1 MLHLFKEIQENMAG
15 KYSVSVV
22 GDKRI
27 KLRFTNL
34 VSVNN
39 HVSDEEK
46 KAGEILVYFLMKEKA
61 QQVLNIKNNNGV
73 PVNSEILNE
82 YYLNT
87 YVELKDIGDLKQ

>member
-1 MLHLFKEIQENMAG
+1 
-15 KYSVSVV
+15 
-22 GDKRI
+22 
-27 KLRFTNL
+27 
-34 VSVNN
+34 
-39 HVSDEEK
+39 
-46 KAGEILVYFLMKEKA
+46 MKEKA

>member
-1 MLHLFKEIQENMAG
+1 MAG